1 MARPQKRYKSAPIME
16 AVIEVRIMP
25 VESFKD
31 EGLKELGE
39 SLRAEFPKQVE
50 MRRVEMGFA
59 LGAGPEQQANFSTHN
74 TPFGL
79 RLSKDKDSRVLQVRR
94 DGFAYSHLAPYTDWA
109 TFRGEAYPLWE
120 RYRRVAAAGAL
131 ARCGLRYINRIDIPG
146 EKVEIEDYFALYPK
160 IPSAMPNPDIAGMLM
175 NLTMPQPDLE
185 CGATVTQALAGPAKK
200 GHVSVILD
208 IDLFRENLVKWS
220 DSDVWSYFDKLRHR
234 KNEMFEGCITDRTRE
249 LIDK

>member
-1 MARPQKRYKSAPIME
+1 MARAQKRYKSAPIME
-16 AVIEVRIMP
+16 AVIEVRLAP

-31 EGLKELGE
+31 EWLKELGA
-39 SLRAEFPKQVE
+39 SLRSRFPKQVE

-59 LGAGPEQQANFSTHN
+59 FGAGADQQANFRTHN

-79 RLSKDKDSRVLQVRR
+79 RLSKDDDSRILQIRR

-120 RYRRVAAAGAL
+120 QYRKVAAGGAL
-131 ARCGLRYINRIDIPG
+131 ARCGLRYINRIEIPG
-146 EKVEIEDYFALYPK
+146 ERVEIEDYFALYPK
-160 IPSAMPNPDIAGMLM
+160 IPAAMPNPDIAGMLM
-175 NLTMPQPDLE
+175 NLTLPQPDLE
-185 CGATVTQALAGPAKK
+185 CGATITQALTDPAKK
-200 GHVSVILD
+200 DHMSVILD

-220 DSDVWSYFDKLRHR
+220 DSEVWSYFDKLRHR